1 MRGSAKK
8 DRHVTFQ
15 NNGSQLLD
23 IPHAV
28 AIESGKFFLIHMC
41 MHLST
46 NTVTTPQWCMLRAT
60 DIPTCDNATLVDAE
74 AHLLML
80 QTTHLHLLL

>member
-1 MRGSAKK
+1 ML
-8 DRHVTFQ
+8 
-15 NNGSQLLD
+15 SQLS
-23 IPHAV
+23 P
-28 AIESGKFFLIHMC
+28 GKFFLIHMC